1 MLSSAFDPKR
11 GHPHKWTVTHHYGTQ
26 KLYIVFTWIPN
37 NRSGESP
44 FSVGYVAGSNDGVR
58 TVSWTK
64 DFSDPPARECEAPY
78 RIFVAPPG
86 LEAASRAS
94 HGDATSTTTAPTTK
108 WKPPR
113 RLVQEPGE
121 QHQKVPVSCQDAA
134 PAGPAPK
141 STVLPKAE
149 QPSAGKAPPPVY
161 QPPSGK
167 GPPPPPPPYP
177 PPSAQ
182 PPSQSPLTKAKNP
195 SPPKKPP
202 PQPKSP
208 SPPQGPAS
216 EPTVPPGMHL
226 EYVPP
231 PQRSLE
237 SVEEEQPPSRA
248 SSPMYSPR
256 EPSGAE
262 PGDCET
268 QIREPP
274 AETAQEGLRDREHQ
288 AAQNS
293 MRASLI
299 YFISTAVGW
308 FQGFRR
314 TSQNDREEKEEQE
327 DEEEEEEE
335 PEEEG
340 CAGSKL
346 STDSDAERLSQLNCA
361 ATGDIRVETP
371 CKDHGQSKNTVD
383 GAGEPPVNAA
393 IWKALAD
400 DRMLSQARGCHKKT
414 DPSDRTSLPPPPPP
428 KGDGG
433 GADCGQW
440 KPEKKPKGGG
450 SCSDWKGVGDCPSWD
465 GGTGN
470 CGQWN
475 GGDTR
480 DWQEWKA
487 FGHRDC
493 PKRKEPRHRNC
504 QQWKQ
509 QWWKEQWSVSQQE
522 WSEPDPWSSLEP
534 VDDPRSSLS

>member
-1 MLSSAFDPKR
+1 
-11 GHPHKWTVTHHYGTQ
+11 
-26 KLYIVFTWIPN
+26 
-37 NRSGESP
+37 
-44 FSVGYVAGSNDGVR
+44 
-58 TVSWTK
+58 
-64 DFSDPPARECEAPY
+64 
-78 RIFVAPPG
+78 
-86 LEAASRAS
+86 
-94 HGDATSTTTAPTTK
+94 
-108 WKPPR
+108 
-113 RLVQEPGE
+113 
-121 QHQKVPVSCQDAA
+121 
-134 PAGPAPK
+134 
-141 STVLPKAE
+141 
-149 QPSAGKAPPPVY
+149 
-161 QPPSGK
+161 
-167 GPPPPPPPYP
+167 
-177 PPSAQ
+177 
-182 PPSQSPLTKAKNP
+182 
-195 SPPKKPP
+195 
-202 PQPKSP
+202 
-208 SPPQGPAS
+208 
-216 EPTVPPGMHL
+216 MH
-226 EYVPP
+226 
-231 PQRSLE
+231 
-237 SVEEEQPPSRA
+237 
-248 SSPMYSPR
+248 SPR

-274 AETAQEGLRDREHQ
+274 AETAQEGLRDREHE
-288 AAQNS
+288 AAQNNT
-293 MRASLI
+293 RGWFQG
-299 YFISTAVGW
+299 FISTSVVW

-314 TSQNDREEKEEQE
+314 TSQNVREEQKEQG
-327 DEEEEEEE
+327 DEEEEEE
-335 PEEEG
+335 PEDEEG
-340 CAGSKL
+340 GAGSKL
-346 STDSDAERLSQLNCA
+346 STDSVQALSFPTANEPF
-361 ATGDIRVETP
+361 V
-371 CKDHGQSKNTVD
+371 QSKNTVD

-393 IWKALAD
+393 MDWKAFAD
-400 DRMLSQARGCHKKT
+400 DRMMSTRGCHKKT

-493 PKRKEPRHRNC
+493 PERKEPRHRNC